1 MISVRIQEQAMMED
15 KQEWGCDCKTF
26 KECNPQK
33 KEKGSCC
40 LFIGVKIE
48 IESGE
53 YREDQTVQSVTHLC
67 KSKDL
72 YMKCMIK

>member
-1 MISVRIQEQAMMED
+1 MMIVQSKNQCRTPEVMIRARLEEQAMMED

-40 LFIGVKIE
+40 LLLDVEIE
-48 IESGE
+48 IENSE
-53 YREDQTVQSVTHLC
+53 YREDQIV
-67 KSKDL
+67 
-72 YMKCMIK
+72 